1 VPRSRAAAQALLPFA
16 LHGLARLIDAQVGLL
31 LHSSLP
37 LSYPREVLK
46 RLGGDP
52 GSVAATLALWLAV
65 GAAVWVSVSV
75 VRARSEGWGWAQALA
90 AEAGS
95 FALLYV
101 RPAITALALLSLAI
115 RPTFPYAFTLPVA
128 LTQDWGPAQDA
139 LAAGWFVAARLRAPR
154 LPVPSAAA
162 VFLLSFV
169 AYALVTPEWARQWEG
184 HPGNEPKYL
193 RQGVALGHELSF
205 DASGVSAPM
214 EDLEPLPLRAGLR
227 RGAATIVGETARMMT
242 ALASGPAA
250 VGKDAIRATRIT
262 RQTIG
267 GKEGGVYYVLAPG
280 PSLLLAPTLRI
291 DRAVNRARGTPGRLA
306 VSVLA
311 WNAMGALLVAALFL
325 LVRDVTGRPGL
336 ATVVALAFA
345 FLPPFL
351 FYFFQFYPE
360 MVGALLLAVAY
371 RWLAFIRPFTVRAG
385 LLLGFVLLALPWL
398 HQKFLPV
405 WGVLT
410 LTAIVLLYRLRAP
423 RAVFLAL
430 LAPQAVGL
438 FLTALYNF
446 AITGSVRPDAL
457 FLAWGPAGVT
467 TARIGQGLFGLLFDA
482 RYGLLPCAPI
492 YLLAGAGLVFAWR
505 ERSPLLWCL
514 PSAAV
519 YYLTVAAADNWA
531 GAVCNL
537 GRYLMPLCPLA
548 VAFVALAL
556 ARVGSRR
563 GAWAVAL
570 VLLAWSGLVGLELW
584 QDPHAA
590 NDTWELM
597 DKSLLADANAYVPN
611 LFMLRFREAAP
622 GLVPRVLFWCAAV
635 GGLAFWWSR
644 AAAGKAGASASR
656 ATVGLALVTL
666 AAAAFLEAFGSRRD
680 QPHFAAVE
688 ADQGARVFVSGSV
701 TVREGVAVSRSGEAA
716 LLVRSP
722 RPRSAIRVLIG
733 GRGVFQVPGQP
744 AVAARPGGAF
754 VDLPLAEVA
763 RVSAAD
769 GAQESLSRGTL
780 RVEGEVVLRFSEPSG
795 NPSSAGYVHD

>member
-31 LHSSLP
+31 LHSSLA
-37 LSYPREVLK
+37 LSYPREVSTLLA
-46 RLGGDP
+46 RDPAAVAVVLG
-52 GSVAATLALWLAV
+52 LWLAG
-65 GAAVWVSVSV
+65 GAAAWACVAVL
-75 VRARSEGWGWAQALA
+75 RARSEGGGLAQALE

-95 FALLYV
+95 FAPLYV
-101 RPAITALALLSLAI
+101 RPALTTLALVSLAI
-115 RPTFPYAFTLPVA
+115 HPTFPYAFTLPVA
-128 LTQDWGPAQDA
+128 LTQDWGIAQDA
-139 LAAGWFVAARLRAPR
+139 LAASWFVAARLSTPR
-154 LPVPSAAA
+154 LPAPSAAA

-169 AYALVTPEWARQWEG
+169 AYALVTPESARQWEG

-193 RQGVALGHELSF
+193 RQGVALAHELSF
-205 DASGVSAPM
+205 DAEGVSAPM
-214 EDLEPLPLRAGLR
+214 EDLEPRPLGDGLR
-227 RGAATIVGETARMMT
+227 RAAATIIGETARMAK
-242 ALASGPAA
+242 ALASGPDA

-291 DRAVNRARGTPGRLA
+291 DRALNRARGTPGRLA

-311 WNAMGALLVAALFL
+311 WNALGAGLVAALFL
-325 LVRDVTGRPGL
+325 LVRDATGRAGL
-336 ATVVALAFA
+336 ATALALAFA

-371 RWLAFIRPFTVRAG
+371 RSLAFSRPFTVRIG
-385 LLLGFVLLALPWL
+385 LLLGLVLLALPWL

-410 LTAIVLLYRLRAP
+410 LTALVLLYRLRAP
-423 RAVFLAL
+423 RAVVLAL
-430 LAPQAVGL
+430 LVPQAIGL

-492 YLLAGAGLVFAWR
+492 YLLVGAGLVFAWR

-514 PSAAV
+514 PSAVV

-556 ARVGSRR
+556 ARAGSRR
-563 GAWAVAL
+563 GAWTVVLA
-570 VLLAWSGLVGLELW
+570 LLAWSGLIGFELW

-622 GLVPRVLFWCAAV
+622 GLVPRVVFWCAAV
-635 GGLAFWWSR
+635 AGLAFWWIRGADS
-644 AAAGKAGASASR
+644 KAGASAAR
-656 ATVGLALVTL
+656 AAVGLALVAL
-666 AAAAFLEAFGSRRD
+666 GAAMALEAFGSRRD
-680 QPHFAAVE
+680 EPRFAAVE
-688 ADQGARVFVSGSV
+688 ADEGARVFVSGSAG
-701 TVREGVAVSRSGEAA
+701 VREGVAVARSGEAHV
-716 LLVRSP
+716 LVRSP
-722 RPRSAIRVLIG
+722 QPRNAARVLIG

-763 RVSAAD
+763 HLTAAD
-769 GAQESLSRGTL
+769 GAQEWLSRGAL

-795 NPSSAGYVHD
+795 NPSSAGLVHE